1 MVTTKQITNRGE
13 WESFLEKHPEANF
26 LQSFAWG
33 EFHKSLGHKIFRSGF
48 YDKGLLCGVMLSITE
63 RARRGTYLTIP
74 AGPII
79 DLSQKIYANAFIKE
93 IKRIGN
99 ENSCAFIRV
108 RPQLLSTPTSIQ
120 LFKAFGFKNAP
131 MHLHAELT
139 NQLDIT
145 KTENELLSSM
155 RKGTRY
161 EIKKAQKL
169 GIEISESIN
178 PDDIE
183 MFYQVQI
190 STAKRQDF
198 VPFSKNFLKTQ
209 FKIFAKEKSAVL
221 YSSFFE
227 GKLLSQAFVIFYGK
241 EAVYHYGAST
251 ENGREYPG
259 AYLLQ
264 WHAIQ
269 EAKKRGITR
278 YNFWGVAPSTHH
290 RFSNLSLFK
299 RGFGG
304 MDVEYLHAQDLVLSY
319 PKYLLNL
326 SIEIIRKKVRRV

>member
-1 MVTTKQITNRGE
+1 MVTTKQITSRSE
-13 WESFLEKHPEANF
+13 WEKFLEKHPEANF

-48 YDKGLLCGVMLSITE
+48 YDNGKLRGVMLSITE
-63 RARRGTYLTIP
+63 HARRGTYLTVP

-79 DLSQKIYANAFIKE
+79 DLSQKIYASAFVKE
-93 IKRIGN
+93 VRRIGK
-99 ENSCAFIRV
+99 ENSCAFVRV
-108 RPQLLSTPTSIQ
+108 RPQLLSTTTSVK
-120 LFKAFGFKNAP
+120 LFKALGFRNAP

-145 KTENELLSSM
+145 KTEDELLSAM

-161 EIKKAQKL
+161 EIRKAQKI
-169 GIEISESIN
+169 GVTISESIN
-178 PDDIE
+178 PDDID
-183 MFYQVQI
+183 MFYQIQMR
-190 STAKRQDF
+190 TAKRQDF
-198 VPFSKNFLKTQ
+198 VPFTKNFLKNQ
-209 FKIFAKEKSAVL
+209 FETFVKEKNAVL

-227 GKLLSQAFVIFYGK
+227 DKLLSQAYVIFYGK

-251 ENGREYPG
+251 DTGREYPG

-269 EAKKRGITR
+269 EAKKRNITR
-278 YNFWGVAPSTHH
+278 YNFWGVAPSANH

-304 MDVEYLHAQDLVLSY
+304 EDVEYLHAQDLVLSY
-319 PKYLLNL
+319 PKYLINL
-326 SIEIIRKKVRRV
+326 LVELLRKKIRRV